1 MTATRTQTD
10 ARTITDAQ
18 ATQLL
23 VDLVSTPSLSMHE
36 HACAALLTARMS
48 ALGLESFIDASGSAV
63 GVRGDRSPDATEI
76 VLLGHIDTVP
86 GVVPVRMEGDVFYGR
101 GSVDAKGPLAAFTI
115 AAGRAALPP
124 GVRVR
129 VIGAVEEESAT
140 SKGARFAAT
149 NYRADACIIGEPSG
163 VEGVTL
169 GYKGRLIARLD
180 LETDSSHSAGPE
192 ATAAELAFEVWSRV
206 RAACEARTA
215 GSNRIFD
222 QVQTRL
228 RSIHSDHDGLADRA
242 VLTIGFRIPPG
253 VLPTELEAIC
263 AEATSNIGA
272 RSNWHF
278 VGHEVAHVADRS
290 NVVVRALMGAI
301 RSETSVGR
309 EQLPQHSPTPNP
321 RLHRGGGFG
330 MTPTPKLKTGT
341 SDMNVIGPIWNCP
354 IAAYGPGD
362 SSLDHTPNEHIRISE
377 YLASIRILT
386 RAIEAIAGDLL

>member
-1 MTATRTQTD
+1 MNATLGQS
-10 ARTITDAQ
+10 RTIADSR
-18 ATQLL
+18 ATELL

-36 HACAALLTARMS
+36 RACAELLTERMTS
-48 ALGLESFIDASGSAV
+48 MGFAATIDASGSAV
-63 GVRGDRSPDATEI
+63 GVRGDSSPLAKEI

-86 GVVPVRMEGDVFYGR
+86 GVVPVRREGDIFYGR

-115 AAGRAALPP
+115 AAARASLPP

-129 VIGAVEEESAT
+129 VIGAVEEEAAT
-140 SKGARFAAT
+140 SKGARFAAA

-163 VEGVTL
+163 VDGGTL
-169 GYKGRLIARLD
+169 GYKGRLIAKLD

-206 RAACEARTA
+206 RAACDARTA
-215 GSNRIFD
+215 GAKRVFD

-242 VLTIGFRIPPG
+242 TMTIGFRIPPG
-253 VLPTELEAIC
+253 VMPTEPEAIC
-263 AEATSNIGA
+263 AQATSSTGA
-272 RSNWHF
+272 RTSWHF
-278 VGHEVAHVADRS
+278 AGHEVAHVADRS
-290 NVVVRALMGAI
+290 NVIARALTGAI
-301 RSETSVGR
+301 RA
-309 EQLPQHSPTPNP
+309 EQ
-321 RLHRGGGFG
+321 
-330 MTPTPKLKTGT
+330 MTPAPKLKTGT
-341 SDMNVIGPIWNCP
+341 SDMNVVGPVWKCP

-386 RAIEAIAGDLL
+386 RAIEAIARELVERG